1 MRLLTRAAFAELAH
15 VSRAAITKAVH
26 EHRLEI
32 IEGGKTGRIDS
43 GCYKSVQYLK
53 LSNEQRDK
61 GAIKTPTR
69 KKKRPPVKTRQTKQK
84 PPTIK
89 KPIVFPGAETTADQA
104 DKQRGKIIILPM
116 TGSGSPAGPKPA
128 GEPPPLSEAEK
139 EYARQMETI
148 EGLAE
153 RYNAAKTGKIEQ
165 QEQELKLKN
174 ARIRGEL
181 VDREKVYNNIFMYL
195 DKLHS
200 NLERLAD
207 SFLSDLG
214 PLIADAGK
222 VMPEH
227 RESWKDE
234 VLSQIDESKTGMV
247 KMLNKIE
254 KEQSR

>member
-1 MRLLTRAAFAELAH
+1 MRLLTRAAFAELAQ

-26 EHRLEI
+26 EHRLDI
-32 IEGGKTGRIDS
+32 VEGGKTGRIDAD
-43 GCYKSVQYLK
+43 CYKSVQYLK

-61 GAIKTPTR
+61 GAIKTPSR
-69 KKKRPPVKTRQTKQK
+69 KKKRPTPKPRQPKQK
-84 PPTIK
+84 PPTVK
-89 KPIVFPGAETTADQA
+89 KPIVFPGAEKSADET
-104 DKQRGKIIILPM
+104 DIKRGKIIILPM
-116 TGSGSPAGPKPA
+116 AGNQSPAGPKPA
-128 GEPPPLSEAEK
+128 GEPPELTDAEK
-139 EYARQMETI
+139 EYARQMETLEI
-148 EGLAE
+148 LAE
-153 RYNAAKTGKIEQ
+153 RYNIAKTTKIE
-165 QEQELKLKN
+165 EEATSGKLKN

-181 VDREKVYNNIFMYL
+181 VDREKVYNSMFTYL

-207 SFLSDLG
+207 SFLSDIG
-214 PLIADAGK
+214 PLMVDAGK

-254 KEQSR
+254 KEQSK